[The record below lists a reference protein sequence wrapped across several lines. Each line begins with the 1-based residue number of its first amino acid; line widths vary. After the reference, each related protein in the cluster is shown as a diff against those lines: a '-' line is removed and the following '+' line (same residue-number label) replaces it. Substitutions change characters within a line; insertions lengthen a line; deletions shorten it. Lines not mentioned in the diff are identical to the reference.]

1 MNFFKNIFTSS
12 KKRENEDQSI
22 VLGFIGNHLKE
33 LEIKTESKD
42 SFLRIYNQ
50 PEIHV
55 TQLNIQ
61 PHANS
66 KNWLA
71 HGVVEFRLNPDRS
84 DSWIVDCTTGIGESR
99 KDALHNFAKNWCVFT
114 APAPLSLLLKEA
126 SFEAVLLAPDDTDG
140 FPGWEGFSAPFL
152 IRGSDER
159 KNKIVN
165 FLREEPIL
173 PKLVDLLEPDFP
185 APMLVGVRIFWGHNG
200 EQVDAR
206 VAIND
211 IEHQKATERVVSIMS
226 EFAERG
232 EFATFGQFVLLLQKV

>member
-1 MNFFKNIFTSS
+1 MKFFENVFSSS
-12 KKRENEDQSI
+12 KKKENENLSI
-22 VLGFIGNHLKE
+22 VLEFIGSHFRE
-33 LEIKTESKD
+33 LEIKAELQD
-42 SFLRIYNQ
+42 SYLRIYNQ

-55 TQLNIQ
+55 TQLDIQ

-71 HGVVEFRLNPDRS
+71 HGVVEFRLNPERS
-84 DSWIVDCTTGIGESR
+84 DSWIVDCVTGIGESR
-99 KDALHNFAKNWCVFT
+99 EEALQNFSENWCVFT

-126 SFEAVLLAPDDTDG
+126 SFDAVLLAPDDTDG

-152 IRGSDER
+152 MRGSDER

-173 PKLVDLLEPDFP
+173 PKLAEVLEPDFP
-185 APMLVGVRIFWGHNG
+185 TPMLVGIRIFWGHSG

-211 IEHQKATERVVSIMS
+211 IEHKKATDCLVSIMS
-226 EFAERG
+226 EFAEIG